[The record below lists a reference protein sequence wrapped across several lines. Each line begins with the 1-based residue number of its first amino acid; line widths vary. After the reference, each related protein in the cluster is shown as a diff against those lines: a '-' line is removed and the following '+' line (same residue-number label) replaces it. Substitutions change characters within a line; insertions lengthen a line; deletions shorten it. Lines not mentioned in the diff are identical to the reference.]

1 MKFDISMNVNL
12 QHASPIEKYD
22 IYSATVCTTENDYGV
37 YKDESDCEV
46 YRDSDEFSASVNV
59 KENHFELVKMTKITN
74 DGAIYNETWTVD
86 SYVRSTNERNFVSFD
101 ANNLDDEMM
110 NISFITGLS
119 VKDISRI
126 FKALKKMRDEFKFR
140 YTISDTN
147 LEAN

>member
-1 MKFDISMNVNL
+1 MYVSFE
-12 QHASPIEKYD
+12 HASPIEKYD
-22 IYSATVCTTENDYGV
+22 TYSATVRITESEYGV
-37 YKDESDCEV
+37 CKNESDCEV
-46 YRDSDEFSASVNV
+46 YRESDEFSASVNV

-74 DGAIYNETWTVD
+74 DGVICTETWTVD
-86 SYVRSTNERNFVSFD
+86 SYARSTNERNFISFD

-119 VKDISRI
+119 VKDINRI

-140 YTISDTN
+140 YTIPDTD

>member
-1 MKFDISMNVNL
+1 MKFDISMYVGL
-12 QHASPIEKYD
+12 EHASPIEKYD
-22 IYSATVCTTENDYGV
+22 TYSATVRIT
-37 YKDESDCEV
+37 ESDFGV

-86 SYVRSTNERNFVSFD
+86 SYSRSTNERNFISFD

-110 NISFITGLS
+110 NISFITGLN
-119 VKDISRI
+119 VRDIDRI
-126 FKALKKMRDEFKFR
+126 FKALKKMRDEFKFH
-140 YTISDTN
+140 YTIPDTD

>member
-1 MKFDISMNVNL
+1 MKFDISMSVNL
-12 QHASPIEKYD
+12 EHASPIEKYD
-22 IYSATVCTTENDYGV
+22 IYSATVRITESDYGV
-37 YKDESDCEV
+37 CKDESDCEV

-74 DGAIYNETWTVD
+74 DGVICTETWTVD
-86 SYVRSTNERNFVSFD
+86 SYDRSTNERNCISFD

-140 YTISDTN
+140 YTIPDTD
-147 LEAN
+147 LETN

>member
-1 MKFDISMNVNL
+1 MKFDISMYVGL
-12 QHASPIEKYD
+12 EHASPIEKYD
-22 IYSATVCTTENDYGV
+22 TYSATVRITESYCGV
-37 YKDESDCEV
+37 CKDESDCEV

-86 SYVRSTNERNFVSFD
+86 SYSRSTNERNFVSFD

-110 NISFITGLS
+110 NISFITGLN
-119 VKDISRI
+119 VKDIDRI
-126 FKALKKMRDEFKFR
+126 FKALKKMRDEFKFH
-140 YTISDTN
+140 YTIPDTD

>member
-1 MKFDISMNVNL
+1 MYVSL
-12 QHASPIEKYD
+12 QHKSPIEKYD
-22 IYSATVCTTENDYGV
+22 TYSATVRVTESDFGV
-37 YKDESDCEV
+37 CKDESDCEV

-86 SYVRSTNERNFVSFD
+86 SYSRSTNKRNFVSFD

-110 NISFITGLS
+110 NIFFITSLS

-140 YTISDTN
+140 YTIPDTD

>member
-1 MKFDISMNVNL
+1 MKFDISMSVNL
-12 QHASPIEKYD
+12 QHANPIEKYD
-22 IYSATVCTTENDYGV
+22 IYSATVCTTENDFGV

-59 KENHFELVKMTKITN
+59 KESHFDLGKMAKITN
-74 DGAIYNETWTVD
+74 EGVIYTETWTVWNYN
-86 SYVRSTNERNFVSFD
+86 SSTNERNSISFD

-140 YTISDTN
+140 YTIPDTD

>member
-1 MKFDISMNVNL
+1 MSVNL
-12 QHASPIEKYD
+12 QHANPIEKYD
-22 IYSATVCTTENDYGV
+22 IYSATVCTTENDFGV

-59 KENHFELVKMTKITN
+59 KESHFDLGKMAKITN
-74 DGAIYNETWTVD
+74 EGVIYTETWTVWNYN
-86 SYVRSTNERNFVSFD
+86 SSTNERNSISFD

-140 YTISDTN
+140 YTIPDTD

>member
-1 MKFDISMNVNL
+1 MKFDIFMSVNL
-12 QHASPIEKYD
+12 EHASPIEKYD
-22 IYSATVCTTENDYGV
+22 TYSATVRITESDFGV
-37 YKDESDCEV
+37 CKDESDCEV
-46 YRDSDEFSASVNV
+46 YRDRDEFSASVNV
-59 KENHFELVKMTKITN
+59 KENLFELVKMTKITN

-119 VKDISRI
+119 VKDINRI

-140 YTISDTN
+140 YTISDTD
-147 LEAN
+147 LETN